1 MTEERKLVG
10 ALSTREA
17 VVWPPRALQRSRRAE
32 TSLWQENEKWCNE
45 GDRIRKGLAVHAD
58 DEGLGLGF
66 MHKDVVEGGKAAG
79 AGCLGISGSG
89 VLNRTGSGG
98 GGE

>member
-1 MTEERKLVG
+1 MG
-10 ALSTREA
+10 D
-17 VVWPPRALQRSRRAE
+17 QRG
-32 TSLWQENEKWCNE
+32 LGDKWCNE
-45 GDRIRKGLAVHAD
+45 GDWIRKGLAVHAD

-66 MHKDVVEGGKAAG
+66 MYKYVVEGGKAAG

-89 VLNRTGSGG
+89 VLNRTGSRG